1 VFSKSWIINPD
12 LQDHTHPL
20 IFGVYP
26 KVESKPII
34 KIMEEEKEKKINQEE
49 WWVKDREQSRRY
61 WRAWGSWYSWGSPVG
76 LGLFFIEIA
85 ACLWMLHLANI
96 IH

>member
-1 VFSKSWIINPD
+1 
-12 LQDHTHPL
+12 
-20 IFGVYP
+20 
-26 KVESKPII
+26 
-34 KIMEEEKEKKINQEE
+34 MEEEKEKKINQEE
-49 WWVKDREQSRRY
+49 WWMKDREQSRRY

-85 ACLWMLHLANI
+85 ACFWMLHLANI

>member
-49 WWVKDREQSRRY
+49 WWMKDREQSRRY